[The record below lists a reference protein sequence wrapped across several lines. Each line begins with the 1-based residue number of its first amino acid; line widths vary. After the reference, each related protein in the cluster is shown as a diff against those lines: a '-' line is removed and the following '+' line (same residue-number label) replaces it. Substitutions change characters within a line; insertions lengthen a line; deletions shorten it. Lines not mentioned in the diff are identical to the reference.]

1 MSNEYPESPI
11 GVNTVD
17 EPFEPQEPHVVVVT
31 GMSGAGRSAAANVL
45 EDLGYFVID
54 NLPADL
60 IVDVVEGSGVGDG
73 IRDRFAVVVDTR
85 GGVTA
90 DELAEA
96 VTVLRDKGLR
106 TTVLYLDAADR
117 VLIRRYEENRRP
129 HPLPEATLGE
139 SIASERDALVEVR
152 ALGDV
157 IADTTD
163 LNVHELGDRLRNAF
177 ARGLPE
183 GRLQVDV
190 TSFGFKQG
198 VPTVLDLLLDARFLP
213 NPHWVPELREQTGR
227 DAAVR
232 DYVFSHDEAGVFVE
246 RVSDLLDFLIP
257 EYEKEGKSYLTI
269 GFGCTGGRHR
279 SVAIADAI
287 AAHLREGGVAVTVH
301 HRDAGLDPDD
311 AHRH

>member
-1 MSNEYPESPI
+1 M
-11 GVNTVD
+11 TD
-17 EPFEPQEPHVVVVT
+17 ELEPQEPHVVVVT

-54 NLPADL
+54 NLPAGL

-73 IRDRFAVVVDTR
+73 DRDRFAVVVDTR

-96 VTVLRDKGLR
+96 VTVLRARGLR
-106 TTVLYLDAADR
+106 TTVLYLDADDR

-129 HPLPEATLGE
+129 HPVLGPTLGE
-139 SIASERDALVEVR
+139 SIASERKALVEVR

-163 LNVHELGDRLRNAF
+163 MNVHQLGDRLRNAF
-177 ARGLPE
+177 SRGMPE
-183 GRLQVDV
+183 GKLHVDV
-190 TSFGFKQG
+190 TSFGFKLG
-198 VPTVLDLLLDARFLP
+198 VPSVLDLLFDARFLP
-213 NPHWVPELREQTGR
+213 NPHWVPELRDQTGR

-232 DYVFSHDEAGVFVE
+232 EYVFSHDEAGAFVD
-246 RVSDLLDFLIP
+246 RVADLLEFLIP
-257 EYEKEGKSYLTI
+257 EYEREGKSYLTI
-269 GFGCTGGRHR
+269 GLGCTGGRHR
-279 SVAIADAI
+279 SVAIADEI
-287 AAHLREGGVAVTVH
+287 ADRLRDSGVEVTVH
-301 HRDAGLDPDD
+301 HRDAGLGPDD

>member
-1 MSNEYPESPI
+1 VGDRADTKDHES
-11 GVNTVD
+11 
-17 EPFEPQEPHVVVVT
+17 HVVVVT

-54 NLPADL
+54 NLPAGL

-73 IRDRFAVVVDTR
+73 ARDRFAVVVDTR

-96 VTVLRDKGLR
+96 VTVLRAKGLR
-106 TTVLYLDAADR
+106 TTVLFLDAADR

-129 HPLPEATLGE
+129 HPVPGATLGE
-139 SIASERDALVEVR
+139 SIASERSALVEVR

-190 TSFGFKQG
+190 TSFGFKLG
-198 VPTVLDLLLDARFLP
+198 VPRVIDLLFDVRFMP
-213 NPHWVPELREQTGR
+213 NPHWVPELRELTGH
-227 DAAVR
+227 DQAVR
-232 DYVFSHDEAGVFVE
+232 DYVFSHEQAGDFVE
-246 RVSDLLDFLIP
+246 RVSALLDFLIP
-257 EYEKEGKSYLTI
+257 MYEREGKSYLTI
-269 GFGCTGGRHR
+269 GVGCTGGRHR
-279 SVAIADAI
+279 SVAIANELANRLDD
-287 AAHLREGGVAVTVH
+287 RGVEVTVH
-301 HRDAGLDPDD
+301 HRDAGLSEDD

>member
-1 MSNEYPESPI
+1 
-11 GVNTVD
+11 
-17 EPFEPQEPHVVVVT
+17 
-31 GMSGAGRSAAANVL
+31 
-45 EDLGYFVID
+45 
-54 NLPADL
+54 
-60 IVDVVEGSGVGDG
+60 
-73 IRDRFAVVVDTR
+73 
-85 GGVTA
+85 
-90 DELAEA
+90 
-96 VTVLRDKGLR
+96 LR

-129 HPLPEATLGE
+129 HPLPGATLGE
-139 SIASERDALVEVR
+139 SIASEREALVEVR

-177 ARGLPE
+177 SRGLPE
-183 GRLQVDV
+183 GRLRVDV

-198 VPTVLDLLLDARFLP
+198 VPRVLDLLFDARFLP

-246 RVSDLLDFLIP
+246 RVSGLLDFLIP

-269 GFGCTGGRHR
+269 GIGCTGGRHR

-301 HRDAGLDPDD
+301 HRDAGLGPDD

>member
-1 MSNEYPESPI
+1 MTDES
-11 GVNTVD
+11 
-17 EPFEPQEPHVVVVT
+17 EPQEPHVVVVT

-54 NLPADL
+54 NLPAGL
-60 IVDVVEGSGVGDG
+60 IVDVVEGSGVGEG
-73 IRDRFAVVVDTR
+73 ERDRFAVVVDTR

-96 VTVLRDKGLR
+96 VTVLRAKGLR
-106 TTVLYLDAADR
+106 TTVLFLDAGDR

-129 HPLPEATLGE
+129 HPVPGATLGE
-139 SIASERDALVEVR
+139 SIASERSALVEVR

-190 TSFGFKQG
+190 TSFGFKKG
-198 VPTVLDLLLDARFLP
+198 VPRVVDLLFDVRFLP
-213 NPHWVPELREQTGR
+213 NPHWVPELRELTGR
-227 DAAVR
+227 DDAVR
-232 DYVFSHDEAGVFVE
+232 EYVFSHQEAGAFVD
-246 RVSDLLDFLIP
+246 RVAELLDFLIP
-257 EYEKEGKSYLTI
+257 KYEHEGKSYLTI
-269 GFGCTGGRHR
+269 GIGCTGGRHR
-279 SVAIADAI
+279 SVAIADEI
-287 AAHLREGGVAVTVH
+287 ANHLGESGVQVTVH
-301 HRDAGLDPDD
+301 HRDAGLSEDD

>member
-1 MSNEYPESPI
+1 
-11 GVNTVD
+11 
-17 EPFEPQEPHVVVVT
+17 
-31 GMSGAGRSAAANVL
+31 MSGAGRSAAANVL

-60 IVDVVEGSGVGDG
+60 IVDVVEGSRVGDG

-96 VTVLRDKGLR
+96 VTVLRAKGLR

-183 GRLQVDV
+183 GKLQVDV

-198 VPTVLDLLLDARFLP
+198 VPRVLDLLFDGRFLP

-232 DYVFSHDEAGVFVE
+232 DYVFSHDEAGAFVQ

>member
-1 MSNEYPESPI
+1 M
-11 GVNTVD
+11 TD
-17 EPFEPQEPHVVVVT
+17 EPEPHEPHVVVVT

-54 NLPADL
+54 NLPAGL
-60 IVDVVEGSGVGDG
+60 IVDVVEGSGVGEG
-73 IRDRFAVVVDTR
+73 ERDRLAVVVDTR

-90 DELAEA
+90 DELAES
-96 VTVLRDKGLR
+96 VTVLRAKGLR
-106 TTVLYLDAADR
+106 TTVLFLDAGDR

-129 HPLPEATLGE
+129 HPVPGATLGE
-139 SIASERDALVEVR
+139 SIASERSALVEVR

-190 TSFGFKQG
+190 TSFGFKKG
-198 VPTVLDLLLDARFLP
+198 VPRVVDLLFDVRFLP
-213 NPHWVPELREQTGR
+213 NPHWVPELRELTGR
-227 DAAVR
+227 DDAVR
-232 DYVFSHDEAGVFVE
+232 EYVFSHQEAGAFVD
-246 RVSDLLDFLIP
+246 RVSELLDFLIP
-257 EYEKEGKSYLTI
+257 KYEHEGKSYLTI
-269 GFGCTGGRHR
+269 GIGCTGGRHR
-279 SVAIADAI
+279 SVAIADEI
-287 AAHLREGGVAVTVH
+287 ANHLGESGVQVTVH
-301 HRDAGLDPDD
+301 HRDAGLSEDD

>member
-1 MSNEYPESPI
+1 MTNSTEVP
-11 GVNTVD
+11 
-17 EPFEPQEPHVVVVT
+17 EPQEPHVVVVT
-31 GMSGAGRSAAANVL
+31 GMSGAGRSAAAKVL

-96 VTVLRDKGLR
+96 VTVLRAKGLR

-129 HPLPEATLGE
+129 HPLPGATLGE

-177 ARGLPE
+177 SRGLPE

-198 VPTVLDLLLDARFLP
+198 VPRVLDLLFDARFLP

-269 GFGCTGGRHR
+269 GIGCTGGRHR

-287 AAHLREGGVAVTVH
+287 AAHLRDGGVAVTVH
-301 HRDAGLDPDD
+301 HRDAGLGPDD

>member
-1 MSNEYPESPI
+1 
-11 GVNTVD
+11 
-17 EPFEPQEPHVVVVT
+17 
-31 GMSGAGRSAAANVL
+31 MSGAGRSAAAKVL

-54 NLPADL
+54 NLPANL

-90 DELAEA
+90 DELAKA
-96 VTVLRDKGLR
+96 VAVLRAKGLR

-198 VPTVLDLLLDARFLP
+198 VPRVLDLLFDARFLP

-232 DYVFSHDEAGVFVE
+232 DYVFSHDEAGAFVE

-269 GFGCTGGRHR
+269 GIGCTGGRHR

-287 AAHLREGGVAVTVH
+287 AAHLQDGGVAVTVH

>member
-1 MSNEYPESPI
+1 MDDSLE
-11 GVNTVD
+11 TH
-17 EPFEPQEPHVVVVT
+17 EPHVVVVT

-54 NLPADL
+54 NLPAGL
-60 IVDVVEGSGVGDG
+60 IVDVVEGSGVGEG
-73 IRDRFAVVVDTR
+73 ERDRFAVVVDTR

-96 VTVLRDKGLR
+96 VTVLRAKGLR
-106 TTVLYLDAADR
+106 TTVLFLDAGDR

-129 HPLPEATLGE
+129 HPVPGATLGE
-139 SIASERDALVEVR
+139 SIASERSALVEVR
-152 ALGDV
+152 ALGDL

-190 TSFGFKQG
+190 TSFGFKKG
-198 VPTVLDLLLDARFLP
+198 VPRVVDLLFDVRFLP
-213 NPHWVPELREQTGR
+213 NPHWVPELRELTGR
-227 DAAVR
+227 DDAVR
-232 DYVFSHDEAGVFVE
+232 EYVFSHQEAGAFID
-246 RVSDLLDFLIP
+246 RVSELLDFLIP
-257 EYEKEGKSYLTI
+257 KYEHEGKSYLTI
-269 GFGCTGGRHR
+269 GIGCTGGRHR
-279 SVAIADAI
+279 SVAIADEI
-287 AAHLREGGVAVTVH
+287 ANHLGESGVQVTVH
-301 HRDAGLDPDD
+301 HRDAGLSEDD

>member
-1 MSNEYPESPI
+1 MTDSTD
-11 GVNTVD
+11 VA
-17 EPFEPQEPHVVVVT
+17 EPQEPHVVVVT

-90 DELAEA
+90 DELAGA
-96 VTVLRDKGLR
+96 VTVLRAKGLR

-129 HPLPEATLGE
+129 HPLRGATLGE
-139 SIASERDALVEVR
+139 SIASEREALVEVR

-177 ARGLPE
+177 SRGLPE

-190 TSFGFKQG
+190 TSFGFKRG
-198 VPTVLDLLLDARFLP
+198 VPRVLDLLFDARFLP

-269 GFGCTGGRHR
+269 GIGCTGGRHR

-287 AAHLREGGVAVTVH
+287 AAHLRDGGVAVTVH
-301 HRDAGLDPDD
+301 HRDAGLGPDD